1 MRLRPLAF
9 FLLSCITSL
18 AATAQGD
25 GMLAGNPRSNPKV
38 MEVFTRGEDSLRVQF
53 EAKRLKWPVR
63 EVYMRSFKLEAQLE
77 IWVRDDQTE
86 GFKFFKAYK
95 ICATP
100 GKLGPKRKEGDKQVP
115 EGFYYINELNP
126 RSNYH
131 LSLGINYPNISD
143 RILGDSARPGNAI
156 YIHGDCVSVGCIAIN
171 DQQIE
176 EVFMMV
182 STAKANGQEFVPVHI
197 FPARFN
203 NSKAV
208 EPLNKMMKE
217 NASYLPMVK
226 TMQSVFYYFEQNR
239 LLPAV
244 LVNRS
249 GEYVTE
255 DVVIPVAP
263 PQQVAAGQTPRI
275 RIGRNKVKKFAPGEV
290 ATSVQKQPVFPGGAD
305 AYSNFLK
312 DVTNELTAYLDD
324 QTKKAFISLEF
335 IVDADGVVTNVS
347 VTRGGTDVINDL
359 LINRFEK
366 MPKWTPAIK
375 DEKETAFK
383 MFQTVFIELPGTKP

>member
-9 FLLSCITSL
+9 ILFSCITSL
-18 AATAQGD
+18 LANAQGD

-38 MEVFTRGEDSLRVQF
+38 MEVFTRGEDSLRAQF

-63 EVYMRSFKLEAQLE
+63 EVYIRSFKLEAQLE
-77 IWVRDDQTE
+77 VWVRDE
-86 GFKFFKAYK
+86 VSEAFKFFKAYK

-100 GKLGPKRKEGDKQVP
+100 GKLGPKRREGDKQVP

-143 RILGDSARPGNAI
+143 RILGDSARPGNDI

-171 DQQIE
+171 NQQIE

-182 STAKANGQEFVPVHI
+182 SMAKANGQEFVPIHI

-203 NSKAV
+203 NSKAID
-208 EPLNKMMKE
+208 PLNKMIKE
-217 NASYLPMVK
+217 NTSYLPNVR

-239 LLPAV
+239 TLPAV

-255 DVVIPVAP
+255 DVVIPVTP
-263 PQQVAAGQTPRI
+263 PQQTAGQMPKVRI
-275 RIGRNKVKKFAPGEV
+275 SRTKMKKFAAGEV
-290 ATSVQKQPVFPGGAD
+290 ATSVQKQPVFPGGAE

-312 DVTNELTAYLDD
+312 DVSNELTSYLDE
-324 QTKKAFISLEF
+324 QTKKAYISVEF
-335 IVDADGVVTNVS
+335 IVDADGSVTNVS
-347 VTRGGTDVINDL
+347 VTRGGTDVINDI
-359 LINRFEK
+359 LISRFEK

-383 MFQTVFIELPGTKP
+383 MFQSVFIELAGTK

>member
-9 FLLSCITSL
+9 ILLSFIISL

-25 GMLAGNPRSNPKV
+25 GLLASNGRFSNPKV
-38 MEVFTRGEDSLRVQF
+38 MEVFNRGEDSLRAQF
-53 EAKRLKWPVR
+53 EAKRLKWPVH
-63 EVYMRSFKLEAQLE
+63 EVYLRSFKLEAQLE
-77 IWVRDDQTE
+77 VWVRDDQGE
-86 GFKFFKAYK
+86 GFKFFKSYK
-95 ICATP
+95 ICATS
-100 GKLGPKRKEGDKQVP
+100 GRLGPKKKEGDKQVP

-182 STAKANGQEFVPVHI
+182 SIAKANGQEFVPIHI

-203 NSKAV
+203 NSQAI

-217 NASYLPMVK
+217 NAGYLPNVK

-239 LLPAV
+239 TLPAV

-249 GEYVTE
+249 GEYITE
-255 DVVIPVAP
+255 DVAIPVTP
-263 PQQVAAGQTPRI
+263 PQQMVAGQAPKI
-275 RIGRNKVKKFAPGEV
+275 RIGRTRMKKFAPGEV
-290 ATSVQKQPVFPGGAD
+290 ATSVQKQPVYPGGVEAFN
-305 AYSNFLK
+305 NFLK
-312 DVTNELTAYLDD
+312 DVTNELTAYLDE
-324 QTKKAFISLEF
+324 QTKKAYISLEF
-335 IVDADGVVTNVS
+335 IVDADGGVTNVT
-347 VTRGGTDVINDL
+347 VTRGGNDVINDL
-359 LINRFEK
+359 LISRFEK

-383 MFQTVFIELPGTKP
+383 MFQSIFVELPAAK